1 MRRLLTILLTFVCC
15 SLFAQQSDSIY
26 NLPSDNLPFDNLAD
40 TVRSEETE
48 VVKEVPVQRLKDGT
62 RVYADSAIYQGMNIH
77 LDLFT
82 PILEL
87 ARSKGKVQ
95 SYEIGMSWRLKQRI
109 YPTLELGYARAEL
122 EAEGARHKGQGGFF
136 RAGIDL
142 NGLKK
147 RPERLNALLVGIRIG
162 TAVQEYQLT
171 NVQVVMPF
179 WDGGVPYRFDMPHKV
194 GADCWGE
201 VVLGCQVQV
210 WEGFQMGWNFRL
222 KILMTRKAKD
232 GGGLPAYIPGF
243 GYRDDTNWGINYY
256 IGYHF

>member
-15 SLFAQQSDSIY
+15 SLFAQQDSLQSFSDSV
-26 NLPSDNLPFDNLAD
+26 LTAQRSFSDSDLSGEAGLSAAG
-40 TVRSEETE
+40 
-48 VVKEVPVQRLKDGT
+48 VQRLKDGT

-95 SYEIGMSWRLKQRI
+95 SYEIGMSWRLKQRL

-122 EAEGARHKGQGGFF
+122 DAEGAHHNGQGGFF

-162 TAVQEYQLT
+162 TAVQDYQLT
-171 NVQVVMPF
+171 NVQVVSPY
-179 WDGGVPYRFDMPHKV
+179 WDGGVPYRFDMPHKI